1 MLASSVARGFS
12 LAPHATRNV
21 VLRLK
26 PGKKFTASQVRKA
39 HDRNICIEVFADDL
53 LVGGM
58 TYALEPR
65 ARSRR

>member
-1 MLASSVARGFS
+1 
-12 LAPHATRNV
+12 